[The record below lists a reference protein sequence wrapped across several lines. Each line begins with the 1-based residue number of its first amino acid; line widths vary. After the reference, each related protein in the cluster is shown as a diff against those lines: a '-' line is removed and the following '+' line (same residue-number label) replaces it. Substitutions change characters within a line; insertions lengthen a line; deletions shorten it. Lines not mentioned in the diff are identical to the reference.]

1 MKRLAS
7 LCLIA
12 GYIAA
17 FISTEWF
24 PWGLAAWIGNRL
36 QFAWRVLLIAVPLLS
51 MAGGLISESIFDRN
65 QKKLAILGLAA
76 LSMVFNGADVF

>member
-1 MKRLAS
+1 MARRPS
-7 LCLIA
+7 GEGILCLIA

-51 MAGGLISESIFDRN
+51 MAGGSDSDFLSYTGKPTLGIS
-65 QKKLAILGLAA
+65 
-76 LSMVFNGADVF
+76 